1 MSKHLGRK
9 RKNYSKVK
17 KNFDLTLYRTL
28 LRISN
33 FLLKIKI
40 QAKITSFLILIP
52 AFIAEQ
58 KYIKN

>member
-17 KNFDLTLYRTL
+17 KIFDLTLYRTL